1 MAIILKNKNDG
12 EIMRTLPI
20 AILDSAFSAFISFIL
35 AFLIINFYI
44 ERPFSI
50 IFSICIAVP
59 IFIIA
64 FGRIKK
70 SMLSK
75 SAENKKRKA
84 VENMVYSLC
93 LLERAKLL
101 ELFERAI
108 NNLDLKT
115 LKKKHGIFVEN
126 KNLAIFPIFNFD
138 GITKTDVV
146 KVYNSV
152 SLKQKAY
159 ILGDDIK
166 PEVKSFMNRFSE
178 RIEFVE
184 AEKVYHFLEK
194 TNSLPQERFPNLNST
209 DKHKFFKKLI
219 KKKHA
224 NKFLIFGITFILSS
238 WFVPIKTYY
247 VICGCIFLMLSLICR
262 LYGQEKETE

>member
-1 MAIILKNKNDG
+1 MKS
-12 EIMRTLPI
+12 LPI
-20 AILDSAFSAFISFIL
+20 AILDSTFSAFLSFVL

-75 SAENKKRKA
+75 SAENKKKKA
-84 VENMVYSLC
+84 IENMVYSLC
-93 LLERAKLL
+93 LLDRPKLL

-108 NNLDLKT
+108 NSLDLKT
-115 LKKKHGIFVEN
+115 LKKKHGIFIQD

-146 KVYNSV
+146 KVYNAV

-159 ILGDDIK
+159 ILGDSLK

-184 AEKVYHFLEK
+184 AQKIYQFLEK
-194 TNSLPQERFPNLNST
+194 TNCLPQERFSNLNPT
-209 DKHKFFKKLI
+209 DKRKFFKKLI

-224 NKFLIFGITFILSS
+224 NKFLLFGIIFILSS
-238 WFVPIKTYY
+238 WFVPIKMYY
-247 VICGCIFLMLSLICR
+247 VICGCIFLFFSLICR
-262 LYGQEKETE
+262 LYGQEKDNDIASQ

>member
-20 AILDSAFSAFISFIL
+20 AILDSAFSAFLSFVL
-35 AFLIINFYI
+35 AFLIINFYV

-75 SAENKKRKA
+75 SVENKKKKA

-126 KNLAIFPIFNFD
+126 KNVAIFPIFNFD

-152 SLKQKAY
+152 SLKEKAY

-184 AEKVYHFLEK
+184 AEKVYQFLEK
-194 TNSLPQERFPNLNST
+194 ANSLPQERFPNLNST